1 MGLEDLGAFDDE
13 WNIGVSLSHR
23 ALPKLRGSN
32 QDRQRSTFSIDIAIG
47 EEEEPRALA
56 ITQRGSQALSETT
69 ARSRDSSIGR
79 KACINNLQLRDCCT
93 ERRKLG
99 GAKNGA
105 GQAER
110 LAKRN
115 FEGHHVGF
123 AQRIDGRIGN
133 LRAAG
138 EKEFCTGRRSSRT
151 RLRDAWVR
159 RSTGAEHRRRGGGAR
174 GRMSSCAEPA
184 W

>member
-1 MGLEDLGAFDDE
+1 M
-13 WNIGVSLSHR
+13 GVSLSHR

-32 QDRQRSTFSIDIAIG
+32 QDRKRRTVSIDNAIG

-69 ARSRDSSIGR
+69 ACSRDSSIGR
-79 KACINNLQLRDCCT
+79 KACINNLQLRDRCT

-123 AQRIDGRIGN
+123 AQPIGWWIGK
-133 LRAAG
+133 LRQALLEIIPERPCQRG
-138 EKEFCTGRRSSRT
+138 KK
-151 RLRDAWVR
+151 
-159 RSTGAEHRRRGGGAR
+159 RRRGVA
-174 GRMSSCAEPA
+174 APP
-184 W
+184 